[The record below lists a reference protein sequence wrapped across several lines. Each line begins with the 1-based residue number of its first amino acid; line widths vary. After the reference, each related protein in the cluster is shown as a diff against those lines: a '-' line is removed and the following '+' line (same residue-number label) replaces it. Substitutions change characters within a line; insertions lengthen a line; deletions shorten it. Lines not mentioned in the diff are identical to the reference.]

1 MHTST
6 AAVVWLHGDSLSPT
20 DPALAANPDAAAVFV
35 FDEPFLREAGLSF
48 KRLLFLY
55 ECACEAL
62 EGRDAEIRRGEVVAE
77 LRDFCAAR
85 GSGELH
91 VTASVSPRFK
101 RYVEELRPS
110 LRVVLHEAPPLV
122 HEPDEM
128 PRRFS
133 RFWRKVQD
141 EALRPTG
148 DGPPELR
155 APLPPDAP

>member
-35 FDEPFLREAGLSF
+35 FDESFLREAGLSF

-55 ECACEAL
+55 ECALEAL
-62 EGRDAEIRRGEVVAE
+62 EGRDAEIRRGDVVAE

-85 GSGELH
+85 GSSELH

-122 HEPDEM
+122 HGPDEL

-155 APLPPDAP
+155 APIPPDEP

>member
-1 MHTST
+1 MHTPT
-6 AAVVWLHGDSLSPT
+6 LPVVWLHGDSLSPT

-55 ECACEAL
+55 ECALEAL
-62 EGRDAEIRRGEVVAE
+62 EGRAGEIRRGEVVAE

-85 GSGELH
+85 GSSELH
-91 VTASVSPRFK
+91 VTVSVSPRFK
-101 RYVEELRPS
+101 RYVEELRPH

-122 HEPDEM
+122 RWQGEP

-133 RFWRKVQD
+133 RFWRAVQD

-155 APLPPDAP
+155 APLDEP

>member
-1 MHTST
+1 MTEVQPTSP
-6 AAVVWLHGDSLSPT
+6 VVWLHGDSLRPT
-20 DPALAANPDAAAVFV
+20 DPALAANPGAAAVFV
-35 FDEPFLREAGLSF
+35 FDEPFLRAAGLSF

-55 ECACEAL
+55 ESALEAL
-62 EGRDAEIRRGEVVAE
+62 AGRDAEIRRGEVVPE

-85 GSGELH
+85 GSSALH

-101 RYVEELRPS
+101 GYVAALRPH

-122 HEPDEM
+122 RWQGET

-133 RFWRKVQD
+133 RFWRKVEA

-148 DGPPELR
+148 SGPPELR
-155 APLPPDAP
+155 APDEP

>member
-35 FDEPFLREAGLSF
+35 FDESFLREAGLSF

-55 ECACEAL
+55 ECALEAL
-62 EGRDAEIRRGEVVAE
+62 EGRDAEIRRGDVVAE

-85 GSGELH
+85 GSSELH

-110 LRVVLHEAPPLV
+110 LRVVPHEAPPLV
-122 HEPDEM
+122 HGPDEL

-155 APLPPDAP
+155 APIPPDEP